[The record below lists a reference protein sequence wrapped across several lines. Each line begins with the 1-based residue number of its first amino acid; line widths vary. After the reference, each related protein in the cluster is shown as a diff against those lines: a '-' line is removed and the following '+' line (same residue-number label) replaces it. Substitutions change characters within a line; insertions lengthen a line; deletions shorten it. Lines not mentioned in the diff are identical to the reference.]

1 MSVARIINRYTNVLF
16 SYFTECVAGYRVAP
30 VVLPEEEV
38 RVKREKVPKIVNS
51 APTMLLEKP
60 IVTDIDYYNVD
71 LSWTP
76 ASLPPNSTP
85 TSFTY
90 VVASLNSSVGFGRNC
105 SVGQRSERFLSLSKK
120 IAIFSDFY
128 FRFERMEELCF
139 S

>member
-1 MSVARIINRYTNVLF
+1 MGIARIIKRHTNVLF
-16 SYFTECVAGYRVAP
+16 TYFTECMAGCGVAP

-90 VVASLNSSVGFGRNC
+90 VVTSLNSSVGLGRNC
-105 SVGQRSERFLSLSKK
+105 FVDNIGN
-120 IAIFSDFY
+120 DFY
-128 FRFERMEELCF
+128 L
-139 S
+139 